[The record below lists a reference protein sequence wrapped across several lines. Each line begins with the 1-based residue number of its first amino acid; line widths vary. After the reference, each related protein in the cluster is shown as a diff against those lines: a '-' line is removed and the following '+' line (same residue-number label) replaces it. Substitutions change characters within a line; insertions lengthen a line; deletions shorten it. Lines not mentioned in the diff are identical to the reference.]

1 MMPGLISAESIGR
14 DCRTGRGPGCRFSF
28 GLPGSG
34 SQLKKRNEKLAL
46 QRSGFASLEGQFLC
60 VIFSEVIMQKPLVKL
75 LLRYLVNRGLFENQD
90 TFG

>member
-14 DCRTGRGPGCRFSF
+14 DCRTGRGPV
-28 GLPGSG
+28 
-34 SQLKKRNEKLAL
+34 A
-46 QRSGFASLEGQFLC
+46 GFLSDCPAAAVSSKNASLEGQFLC

>member
-14 DCRTGRGPGCRFSF
+14 DCRTGRGPVAGFLSDCPAAAVSSKNAMRI
-28 GLPGSG
+28 GPP
-34 SQLKKRNEKLAL
+34 KKR
-46 QRSGFASLEGQFLC
+46 LC
-60 VIFSEVIMQKPLVKL
+60 ILGRPILVRDFSEVIMQKPLVKL